1 MNKRLLTILA
11 GVVIAVALAVAISLT
26 NREGP
31 DGVPVTEAPS
41 SAGELPEAEAPP
53 ADEPP
58 EVAAPPSVEL
68 PQAEAPPSD
77 ALRGPDQAT
86 GQATEQTSGQ
96 QQAIHETAYGFL
108 EEFGHEKGGYGLY
121 SYVLFPHRSPR
132 AKALLEDLFATT
144 GAAAESRIAPE
155 NINILYLP
163 TIQLEA
169 GAPSIRS
176 AGGPEALAALLH
188 EDVYDYA
195 LARALLAKICTAPAD
210 PVADV
215 CAGALSRGPYLFT
228 YARPV
233 STLSP
238 VPPPYLFVDLSPV
251 HERAFGEFIAAYKA
265 QVKRTDYTDRERIET
280 FRLRLLSIVLTA
292 ADWVGPARTAV
303 ADILHVAEEQ

>member
-11 GVVIAVALAVAISLT
+11 GGVVIAVALAVAISLT
-26 NREGP
+26 NRAGM
-31 DGVPVTEAPS
+31 DRVPVTEAPS
-41 SAGELPEAEAPP
+41 PADELPQAEAPP

-58 EVAAPPSVEL
+58 EAAAPPSVEL
-68 PQAEAPPSD
+68 PQAEAPPPD
-77 ALRGPDQAT
+77 GPDRASGEAT
-86 GQATEQTSGQ
+86 GQDSGQ

-108 EEFGHEKGGYGLY
+108 EEFGREKEGYGLY

-163 TIQLEA
+163 TIQI
-169 GAPSIRS
+169 GANPPSRRS
-176 AGGPEALAALLH
+176 ASGPEALAARLH

-292 ADWVGPARTAV
+292 ADWIGPARTAV
-303 ADILHVAEEQ
+303 ADILHVAEP